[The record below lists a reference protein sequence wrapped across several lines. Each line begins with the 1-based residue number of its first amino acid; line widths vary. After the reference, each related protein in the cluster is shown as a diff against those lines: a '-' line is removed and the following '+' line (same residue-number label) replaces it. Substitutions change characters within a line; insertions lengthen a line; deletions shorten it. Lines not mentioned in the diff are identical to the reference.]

1 MYTGRTSRLL
11 GHPASKGRGQARDR
25 AWADRPSP
33 VGRRNSPGYWSP
45 IRRVVEAGVGRTA
58 LLEEAARRMGGRPG
72 LTGFWRVVMVL
83 ILHCRRRW
91 LLSWSRCRSRAR
103 LVARAV

>member
-1 MYTGRTSRLL
+1 MGRALL
-11 GHPASKGRGQARDR
+11 AGGT
-25 AWADRPSP
+25 
-33 VGRRNSPGYWSP
+33 RRRYWSP
-45 IRRVVEAGVGRTA
+45 IRRVVEANVGRTA
-58 LLEEAARRMGGRPG
+58 LLEEAAAADGRPG